1 MYLLF
6 LHNYFFFFIFEN
18 LSSKPDLS
26 IKRRQ
31 LLLLHEGSQEN
42 VNRKEPSHLIVEF
55 YHHRVIW
62 YFCYNLRRYWVILH
76 EFAIEGIKIEI
87 LIMDQSR
94 DIQRVFRKG
103 ASLSGPWNLMSTWFF
118 MWTQLKKNYKWEND
132 WSSIKA

>member
-6 LHNYFFFFIFEN
+6 LQTIIFFLIFEN

-31 LLLLHEGSQEN
+31 LLLLNEGECKQK
-42 VNRKEPSHLIVEF
+42 RTFPS

-103 ASLSGPWNLMSTWFF
+103 ASLSGP
-118 MWTQLKKNYKWEND
+118 
-132 WSSIKA
+132 

>member
-6 LHNYFFFFIFEN
+6 LNNYYYFFY
-18 LSSKPDLS
+18 LWKPEQQARLIYKKKTITA
-26 IKRRQ
+26 IKWRLPGECKQKRTF
-31 LLLLHEGSQEN
+31 
-42 VNRKEPSHLIVEF
+42 PS